1 LRRDRFGFSLS
12 CRKGGFRTMHRRSLG
27 LTALLLLSVS
37 TRLEASCIDP
47 ASLAHAAVSIT
58 RYLDETERA
67 AQPSLIGTRGTA
79 WFLSP
84 ATIVT
89 AEHVSAGMMLAPRD
103 WKQLEIRDGDVVRS
117 IPVRVARVV
126 GTGPE
131 KLAVLA
137 LQSEF
142 PGARSAAIRTE
153 PLAPEDQVVT
163 FAFPQG
169 RPRVVGGRFVK
180 YGDDERLAGAALLEM
195 FDGNDRMAV
204 DYGASGA
211 PVYDCDGRVGAVVS
225 TVITQTIPMMSGRI
239 RTSTAWGTPNVLSI
253 PIQALKEYTE
263 AQ

>member
-1 LRRDRFGFSLS
+1 
-12 CRKGGFRTMHRRSLG
+12 MHRRTLD
-27 LTALLLLSVS
+27 LTALVLLSVS

-58 RYLDETERA
+58 RYLDEAERA
-67 AQPSLIGTRGTA
+67 AQSSVIGTRGTA

-89 AEHVSAGMMLAPRD
+89 AEHVSAGMKLTTQD
-103 WKQLEIRDGDVVRS
+103 WKQLEISDGDDTRS
-117 IPVRVARVV
+117 IPARVERVV
-126 GTGPE
+126 GTGAE

-137 LQSEF
+137 LQSEV
-142 PGARSAAIRTE
+142 PGARSAAIRTA
-153 PLAPEDQVVT
+153 PLASEDQVVT
-163 FAFPQG
+163 FAYPAG

-180 YGDDERLAGAALLEM
+180 YVDDERFAGAALLEM

-211 PVYDCDGRVGAVVS
+211 PVYDCDGRVGAVIS
-225 TVITQTIPMMSGRI
+225 TVITQTVPTLSGRI

-253 PIQALKEYTE
+253 PIQALKEYSE
-263 AQ
+263 AK